1 MLDKLRDQTGAK
13 YPRHGVL
20 PAILPPGARGIY
32 GAAGAAGSGLYI
44 PRARA
49 GSAGAAAPLAAVN
62 ISPARLGG
70 PPAPPAARAA

>member
-44 PRARA
+44 PRARRVRRRRRAA
-49 GSAGAAAPLAAVN
+49 GG
-62 ISPARLGG
+62 PARLGG

>member
-32 GAAGAAGSGLYI
+32 GAAGAAGGGLYI
-44 PRARA
+44 PRARRVRRRRRAA
-49 GSAGAAAPLAAVN
+49 GGRLYIPREAGESAGAAGRPK
-62 ISPARLGG
+62 P
-70 PPAPPAARAA
+70 